1 MIFFF
6 SPHREVLYLH
16 ISRPRGQK
24 GDKAWKSFPYMLTL
38 PMGEGVLLDVV
49 GGGALFRAPG
59 GPVLV
64 GWIPELERG
73 AKSSVSKSVK
83 EKSRRGWGPLSATL
97 AVT

>member
-1 MIFFF
+1 
-6 SPHREVLYLH
+6 
-16 ISRPRGQK
+16 
-24 GDKAWKSFPYMLTL
+24 MLTL
-38 PMGEGVLLDVV
+38 PTGEGVLVDVV

-83 EKSRRGWGPLSATL
+83 EGSRRGWGPLSATL
-97 AVT
+97 AAT